1 MANCLAIVI
10 ADNKDMC
17 KQTGRG
23 DGIEPGIRLQHWH
36 DFTVPDRLQ
45 GVWAGAPVPFV
56 AL

>member
-45 GVWAGAPVPFV
+45 GVWAGAPVPSV